1 VAIDCGPGNATF
13 WVPKYLLRLPKWSI
27 TDAGGTLCLPG
38 VSAAIGHTLVHYLY
52 TGTYQTLEATV
63 EGAVATAHIN
73 LKQALLTIV
82 LASAYEIQSLE
93 RLVKEQI
100 EIYGGRMSFVQ
111 VLDTVKEEFP
121 KNDLVLVSRVPAG

>member
-1 VAIDCGPGNATF
+1 
-13 WVPKYLLRLPKWSI
+13 
-27 TDAGGTLCLPG
+27 